1 MMRRG
6 AFVELSEEQLALHRR
21 GLNFYFERELAECER
36 GDAAAEE

>member
-1 MMRRG
+1 
-6 AFVELSEEQLALHRR
+6 LTLHRG